1 MNNNIMNSEL
11 YKKTKEGV
19 EYKLLQRKK
28 YRKRVITTAIIFSL
42 FIGIN
47 ATAYA
52 SSENYRNWLTRQ
64 LGLKTN
70 TAICVEK
77 NVTNGK
83 INMEALSYYR
93 ESNTVVMSM
102 KFKRTDEG
110 KFPEELNVEFLK
122 INKSENSSGEILSSY
137 SYLSEDRKNV
147 LVMITMN
154 VDTEKINIEAE
165 NLVSMTTGECL
176 YSGNWQLEIDVSEQ
190 TGDMKKITDATNS
203 VFIQIQ
209 NKEYQI
215 KEIYQTANALIF
227 KCDVK
232 FKESTED
239 KYLSVYGGHIT
250 LEYKNETTNEDYYC
264 VPDKED
270 NLVVLVWDMNQ
281 LKDLSQIYIGGKKVI
296 K

>member
-1 MNNNIMNSEL
+1 MNNNMMNSEL
-11 YKKTKEGV
+11 YKKTKKGV
-19 EYKLLQRKK
+19 EHKLLQRKNN
-28 YRKRVITTAIIFSL
+28 RKRVITVAIIFSL

-52 SSENYRNWLTRQ
+52 SSEVYRNWLSRQ

-70 TAICVEK
+70 TTISVKK
-77 NVTNGK
+77 NVTSGK
-83 INMEALSYYR
+83 INMEVLSYYR
-93 ESNTVVMSM
+93 ETNTVVMSM
-102 KFKRTDEG
+102 KFRRTDEK
-110 KFPEELNVEFLK
+110 KFSEELNIEFLK
-122 INKSENSSGEILSSY
+122 VNKSENSSGEILSSY

-147 LVMITMN
+147 LVMLTMN
-154 VDTEKINIEAE
+154 VNTDQINIEVE
-165 NLVSMTTGECL
+165 NLLSMTTGECL

-190 TGDMKKITDATNS
+190 TGNIKKITDETNS
-203 VFIQIQ
+203 ISIQIQ

-215 KEIYQTANALIF
+215 KEIHQIANAIFF

-232 FKESTED
+232 FKETTED

-250 LEYKNETTNEDYYC
+250 LEYKDGTTNEDYYC

-270 NLVVLVWDMNQ
+270 NLVMLVWDMNQ
-281 LKDLSQIYIGGKKVI
+281 IKNISQIYIEGKKVI